1 MHRPLSRQVWLTLKN
16 INLLAPTRG
25 QRGRNH
31 LRRPKDKTIN
41 VITRVERQQ
50 IIPER
55 RRSANQHNLLNIPVD
70 TFAAKTSDRNKKGMN
85 SWLKPKVNTACR
97 IPTVI
102 FGRSRLTA
110 PLYFPDAAN
119 THKLANEQHA
129 VKRNI
134 GRTCPPPPPPHKT
147 QIPRPCPTDQT
158 KWNFLSQNLLK

>member
-25 QRGRNH
+25 QRGGNH
-31 LRRPKDKTIN
+31 LRCPKDKPIN

-50 IIPER
+50 ILPGR
-55 RRSANQHNLLNIPVD
+55 WRSANQHNLLNVSVD
-70 TFAAKTSDRNKKGMN
+70 TFAAKTSDRNNKGMN
-85 SWLKPKVNTACR
+85 SWLKPKVNTAGR

-102 FGRSRLTA
+102 SGSRLTA
-110 PLYFPDAAN
+110 PLYFPDATN

-134 GRTCPPPPPPHKT
+134 G
-147 QIPRPCPTDQT
+147 QIPRPCSTVQT
-158 KWNFLSQNLLK
+158 KWNFVSQNLLK